1 MKPEGAPFFGI
12 LFALVL
18 AAVWWWRSY
27 DLVAFDE
34 PDAFQFNQPQI
45 DKDGTRFGR
54 RAGRLSA
61 SDIER
66 GSLVRF
72 KTRRTGRTLTARV
85 AAVEG
90 ERIKIEGSEITVDG
104 SVIPDEYRRRSNA
117 DEFYP
122 ELIVPAGCVFVLT
135 DERSKAGADRYDS
148 RNLGPIAVESI
159 EHVFSARENNA
170 ARSRGLR

>member
-12 LFALVL
+12 LLGLVL

-34 PDAFQFNQPQI
+34 PDKFQFNQPQI
-45 DKDGTRFGR
+45 EQDATRFGR
-54 RAGRLSA
+54 RTARLSA

-72 KTRRTGRTLTARV
+72 QNSRSGQTVTARV
-85 AAVEG
+85 IAVEG
-90 ERIKIEGSEITVDG
+90 ERIKIEGGEVSVDG
-104 SVIPDEYRRRSNA
+104 APVKDEYRRRTNK

-135 DERSKAGADRYDS
+135 DQRTKAGADRFDS
-148 RNLGPIAVESI
+148 RNMGPIAVESI
-159 EHVFSARENNA
+159 EHVFAARENDTV
-170 ARSRGLR
+170 RKGG